1 MKLPGSKLD
10 PHADD
15 LERWFTPADQ
25 GGEGLSLKDA
35 QARLRER
42 GIEVSLGRLCKW
54 WQRRSAEISERDFLA
69 RIASGAE
76 TMRKIEA
83 EFSSNPPA
91 EIEALMRLLRVVVAE
106 LTVQGSTDPKKLALI
121 PVLIKP
127 VLDRER
133 QIAHLREIELAES
146 KYRDQVE
153 KARAEM
159 EKLRAPKENL
169 TDADRAAI
177 IAKVDDILGIH

>member
-1 MKLPGSKLD
+1 
-10 PHADD
+10 
-15 LERWFTPADQ
+15 
-25 GGEGLSLKDA
+25 
-35 QARLRER
+35 
-42 GIEVSLGRLCKW
+42 
-54 WQRRSAEISERDFLA
+54 
-69 RIASGAE
+69 
-76 TMRKIEA
+76 MRKIEA